1 MEQKNNELVDGLFVA
16 MPTVSFVKCK
26 IAIKRKD
33 LGNYLRGKEDDW
45 INIDV
50 KESPTK
56 VDKRGNPTWYCVVD
70 DGSWKKEPQ
79 RPVGDVGRDAPQEDE
94 FEDKIPF

>member
-1 MEQKNNELVDGLFVA
+1 MGVVKMEQKDNEYVDGLFVA
-16 MPTVSFVKCK
+16 MPSVDFVKCK

-50 KESPTK
+50 KESPNK
-56 VDKRGNPTWYCVVD
+56 VDKKGNPKWYCVVD
-70 DGSWKKEPQ
+70 DGSWRKDTPAKQSEPN
-79 RPVGDVGRDAPQEDE
+79 DD
-94 FEDKIPF
+94 IPF

>member
-1 MEQKNNELVDGLFVA
+1 MEQKDNEYVDGLFVA
-16 MPTVSFVKCK
+16 MPTVDFVKCK

-50 KESPTK
+50 KESPNK
-56 VDKRGNPTWYCVVD
+56 VDKKGNPKWYCVVD
-70 DGSWKKEPQ
+70 DGLWREKVEVQ
-79 RPVGDVGRDAPQEDE
+79 RPVGDKGRDE
-94 FEDKIPF
+94 FEDDIPF